1 MFSSVCNDDDET
13 LNICESSA
21 KPCLV
26 VNIQKLIILPSSGGG
41 GLSLHDSNLLHE
53 CVNLMKFS
61 PSDTGGDDII
71 HAIYGDIIHAELC

>member
-1 MFSSVCNDDDET
+1 M
-13 LNICESSA
+13 
-21 KPCLV
+21 
-26 VNIQKLIILPSSGGG
+26 PSSGGG

-71 HAIYGDIIHAELC
+71 HAIYGDIIHAELWWSYTCRVYGDITHAELSWYYTCSWW